1 MAEALELVAIS
12 DKDIDAIADC
22 FTQDLLQ
29 AVNGQLVFDKRRHIG
44 DVKQILLVFEAF
56 YIRTGSYGSLT
67 VNVITSNDY
76 HSVDLIPSGGGDGL
90 LNISWGAN
98 ANFAQKAKE
107 ILESYGFKH
116 INGDH

>member
-67 VNVITSNDY
+67 VNLTASTDY
-76 HSVDLIPSGGGDGL
+76 HCIDLIPSGGGDGI

-98 ANFAQKAKE
+98 ANFAQKAQE
-107 ILESYGFKH
+107 IFESYGYKRQ
-116 INGDH
+116 GDDY

>member
-22 FTQDLLQ
+22 FTKDLLQ
-29 AVNGQLVFDKRRHIG
+29 IVNGQLVFDKRRQIG
-44 DVKQILLVFEAF
+44 DIKQILLVFEAF

-67 VNVITSNDY
+67 VNLTVSNDN
-76 HSVDLIPSGGGDGL
+76 HIIDLIPSGGGDGL

-98 ANFAQKAKE
+98 ANFAQKAQE
-107 ILESYGFKH
+107 ILENYGYQLLS
-116 INGDH
+116 